1 MSVDLDQSM
10 RVLLSMQELTFDW
23 LKETYLSEP
32 EILEYEDEDC
42 WYHNY
47 RSLHLPSLNSVFR
60 YLRPKR
66 AVVMNTSDCESPL
79 CSLQDVW

>member
-1 MSVDLDQSM
+1 MSCVFMAERELVQQHHDLNQSERSMSVDLDQSM
-10 RVLLSMQELTFDW
+10 RVLLSVQELTFDW

-47 RSLHLPSLNSVFR
+47 RSLHLPSLSSVFR
-60 YLRPKR
+60 
-66 AVVMNTSDCESPL
+66 
-79 CSLQDVW
+79 

>member
-10 RVLLSMQELTFDW
+10 RVLLSLQELTFDW

-42 WYHNY
+42 WYQNY
-47 RSLHLPSLNSVFR
+47 RSLHLPSLSSVFR
-60 YLRPKR
+60 
-66 AVVMNTSDCESPL
+66 
-79 CSLQDVW
+79 